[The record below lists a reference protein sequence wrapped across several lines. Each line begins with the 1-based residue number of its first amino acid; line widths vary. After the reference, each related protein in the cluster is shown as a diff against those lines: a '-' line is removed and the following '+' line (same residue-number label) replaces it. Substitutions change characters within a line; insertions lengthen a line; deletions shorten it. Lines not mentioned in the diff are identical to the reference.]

1 MPAAAVAVIVV
12 AFTTTTLVTAVPPIV
27 PPPPGVCSVSESFTA
42 VAPGVISE
50 ARLKSVT
57 SARAA
62 ASPSLRF

>member
-1 MPAAAVAVIVV
+1 VSVIV
-12 AFTTTTLVTAVPPIV
+12 
-27 PPPPGVCSVSESFTA
+27 TA

-57 SARAA
+57 SARAV

>member
-1 MPAAAVAVIVV
+1 MLDVIAVIVA
-12 AFTTTTLVTAVPPIV
+12 AFTTTTLIAGHGAERHRPRSVRLVPVIV
-27 PPPPGVCSVSESFTA
+27 TA

-50 ARLKSVT
+50 ARLKSIT